1 MKRIA
6 KTLALILALMMLLA
20 VVGCQGTPAPEATA
34 TPVSDQQE
42 PTVAPEETAAPA
54 ESPAALDFPTKDLT
68 IIVPYEAGGTADVAT
83 RVFAEYFSK
92 EIGVGVN
99 VINITG
105 AAGAMGAQELKKQN
119 PDGYYLMVSAVGFPV
134 AYAFGGHDFTYEDF
148 APVARYLSTFN
159 CFCVR
164 SDSPYETFEQFIEA
178 AQNNEPGYM
187 KTGSLTNT
195 LATMVLFAMQNDYD
209 IEFSYVDLAGNAK
222 STELLAGR
230 IDAYPDAFAQMQPY
244 IDSGDFRPLAI
255 MNSAGRYEKYPDIP
269 TFAELGMDY
278 PELDQTWGFWTVK
291 GTDPAI
297 IAYLSEKI
305 GKTLESEEL
314 AAEWEKITYFPS
326 YQDTEEYT
334 EYLDL
339 LYTKLPEIVAK
350 AQAEK

>member
-1 MKRIA
+1 MKRIT
-6 KTLALILALMMLLA
+6 KPLALILALLMLVAL
-20 VVGCQGTPAPEATA
+20 VGCQNGTPSDSVEPTEAPVGDATEAPEADA
-34 TPVSDQQE
+34 KGSD
-42 PTVAPEETAAPA
+42 VAD
-54 ESPAALDFPTKDLT
+54 LDFPNKAIT

-83 RVFAEYFSK
+83 RVFAEYFS
-92 EIGVGVN
+92 EELGVGVN
-99 VINITG
+99 VINIVG
-105 AAGAMGAQELKKQN
+105 SAGALGAQELQKQA
-119 PDGYYLMVSAVGFPV
+119 PDGYYLLVSAVGFPV
-134 AYAFGGHDFTYEDF
+134 AYAFGGMDFTYEEF
-148 APVARYLSTFN
+148 APVANFLSSFN

-164 SDSPYETFEQFIEA
+164 ADSPYETFEQFIEA
-178 AQNNEPGYM
+178 AQNNEPGFM

-195 LATMVLFAMQNDYD
+195 LATMVLFAMQNDYG

-244 IDSGDFRPLAI
+244 IDSGDFRALAI
-255 MNSAGRYEKYPDIP
+255 MNSEGRYEKYPDIP

-297 IAYLSEKI
+297 IDYLSEKI

-314 AAEWEKITYFPS
+314 AAEWEKITYFPH

-334 EYLDL
+334 EYLDM

-350 AQAEK
+350 AQAAAE

>member
-1 MKRIA
+1 MNRIMKS
-6 KTLALILALMMLLA
+6 LAIIVAMLMLVMAL
-20 VVGCQGTPAPEATA
+20 GCQTTTQQPEAT
-34 TPVSDQQE
+34 E
-42 PTVAPEETAAPA
+42 APA
-54 ESPAALDFPTKDLT
+54 EPAAEVAEATEAPVEETPAELAFPEHDIT

-83 RVFAEYFSK
+83 RLFAEYFAK
-92 EIGVGVN
+92 EVGVAVN

-105 AAGAMGAQELKKQN
+105 SAGALGAQELAKQD
-119 PDGYYLMVSAVGFPV
+119 PDGYYLLVSAVGFPV
-134 AYAFGGHDFTYEDF
+134 AYAFGGHDFTYEDY

-164 SDSPYETFEQFIEA
+164 SDSPYTTFEEFIAA
-178 AQNNEPGYM
+178 AQANEAGFM

-195 LATMVLFAMQNDYD
+195 LATMVLFAMQNDFD
-209 IEFSYVDLAGNAK
+209 IKFSYVDLAGNAK

-230 IDAYPDAFAQMQPY
+230 IDAYPDAFAQMKPY

-255 MNSAGRYEKYPDIP
+255 MNSAGRYEAYPDIP

-297 IAYLSEKI
+297 IDYLSSKI
-305 GKTLESEEL
+305 ELALQSEEL
-314 AAEWEKITYFPS
+314 AAAWAKITYFPA

-334 EYLDL
+334 EYLKL
-339 LYTKLPEIVAK
+339 LYTRLPEIVAQ
-350 AQAEK
+350 AQAK